1 MELGTA
7 LTNFGLVLQ
16 AMLPTLSPTQK
27 AVLADTAQ
35 ILAIRVK
42 EKNPAKVYDRT
53 HAGMPTGQHK

>member
-1 MELGTA
+1 
-7 LTNFGLVLQ
+7 
-16 AMLPTLSPTQK
+16 MLPTLSPTQK

-35 ILAIRVK
+35 ILAITVK